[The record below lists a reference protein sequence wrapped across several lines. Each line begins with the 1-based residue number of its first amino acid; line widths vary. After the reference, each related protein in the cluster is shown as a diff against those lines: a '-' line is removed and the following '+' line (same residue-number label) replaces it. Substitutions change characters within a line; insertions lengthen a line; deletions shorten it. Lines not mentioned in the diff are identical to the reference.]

1 MSESNSGIQGSG
13 QPVSQSIIPPIT
25 QPQTPI
31 DPKTKMFTDKLMEL
45 IGEVYTLSLEIAS
58 IDDPNLLNHP
68 VVKQARK
75 VVAKVKELKDV
86 LGTK

>member
-1 MSESNSGIQGSG
+1 MSEQDTRVPGSG

-25 QPQTPI
+25 QAQTPI

-68 VVKQARK
+68 AIKQAKK
-75 VVAKVKELKDV
+75 VIQKVKELKDV

>member
-1 MSESNSGIQGSG
+1 
-13 QPVSQSIIPPIT
+13 
-25 QPQTPI
+25 
-31 DPKTKMFTDKLMEL
+31 MEL

-68 VVKQARK
+68 AIKQAKK
-75 VVAKVKELKDV
+75 VIQKVKELRDV